1 MNYYDLLDFIECEDK
16 YYLQK
21 RIVYKKE
28 HHTIKDEVGNI
39 IRKDEIGNIT
49 DEWEDV
55 QQLHGT
61 IQHRQDEDIG
71 KQGEESAIRYHG
83 YFTPEFT
90 LENNHLSNYRVKLVR
105 NYETLY
111 LKIIEYDPNNFLLGE
126 QHHIT
131 LIMNEDKKYEGR
143 QE

>member
-1 MNYYDLLDFIECEDK
+1 MNYYDLLRFIECEDK

-21 RIVYKKE
+21 KIVYKKE
-28 HHTIKDEVGNI
+28 HKVIKDEVGNV
-39 IRKDEIGNIT
+39 IRKDEVGNIT
-49 DEWEDV
+49 EEWEDV

-61 IQHRQDEDIG
+61 IQHRQDAIVDT
-71 KQGEESAIRYHG
+71 QGEESKIRYHG

-90 LENNHLSNYRVKLVR
+90 LVNNELSNYRVKIVR

-131 LIMNEDKKYEGR
+131 LIMEEDRKYQGR
-143 QE
+143 QQ